1 MKNIIFILLLL
12 FSSSVAFSATAER
25 NKQSALARTRELVA
39 EIKKASFPELSE
51 TIVQVELFTSESDY
65 FVTRLSLVR
74 FLPGRRINF
83 LLKVNPQVFAFAA
96 PEEGLRAIIAHELG
110 HVVWLKQK
118 NRMQYLGLVRLTG
131 KKFTARF
138 ERGTDLLA
146 VARGYADGLSA
157 YRQWLYQHIPPK
169 KLAEKRRNYFS
180 PEEIAA
186 LQAELKQHPEK
197 LTKWLKN
204 PPLNRKEI
212 TN

>member
-51 TIVQVELFTSESDY
+51 TIVQVELFSSESDY
-65 FVTRLSLVR
+65 FVTRLSVAR
-74 FLPGRRINF
+74 FLSGRRIIF
-83 LLKVNPQVFAFAA
+83 LLKVNPKVFALAA

-118 NRMQYLGLVRLTG
+118 NQMQYLGLVRLAG

-138 ERGTDLLA
+138 ERRTDLLA
-146 VARGYADGLSA
+146 LARGYADGLSA
-157 YRQWLYQHIPPK
+157 YRQWLYQHIPPN
-169 KLAEKRRNYFS
+169 KLADKRRNYFS

-197 LTKWLKN
+197 LAKWFKN

-212 TN
+212 TD